1 MLTREAVEELAAFD
15 GRGAAVLSVY
25 LDLEPAR
32 QIRRS
37 YRIAF
42 EDLVKAALERLPE
55 AERDGLRSE
64 AAAVGEWLEHQPPR
78 GQGLALFS
86 CAPRGFWRMHALAV
100 RLRDHLAFE
109 PAADVAPLLAL
120 LDEYERYAVALVDKQ
135 RARLFTVFLG
145 EIEERASFQEELLPA
160 KTDQGGLSQAGD
172 QRHHEAHVHWHLK
185 RVVQRL
191 AELHRRRPFDR
202 LILAGPE
209 EATTALRGL
218 LPRALAHRLVAVVPA
233 QASAGDAEILQAT
246 LDVETRVEREMEER
260 LFGRVLDLI
269 GPGGRATLGV
279 GPTLAALWA
288 DALSLRD
295 DLDRWLQGL
304 LEAPAGAAGP
314 GELGW
319 IPSVNVHET
328 DDEMV
333 VQVEVPGLDPADL
346 DLMVTAGGTAAGRA
360 GHAGGLDRPGRH
372 AREQGRPA
380 ARRLHRRVPVRQLRA
395 DGAAAAGDRRRPRG
409 GPGRQRVC

>member
-1 MLTREAVEELAAFD
+1 
-15 GRGAAVLSVY
+15 
-25 LDLEPAR
+25 
-32 QIRRS
+32 
-37 YRIAF
+37 
-42 EDLVKAALERLPE
+42 
-55 AERDGLRSE
+55 
-64 AAAVGEWLEHQPPR
+64 
-78 GQGLALFS
+78 
-86 CAPRGFWRMHALAV
+86 MHALAV

-260 LFGRVLDLI
+260 LFGRVLDLV

-346 DLMVTAGGTAAGRA
+346 DLMVTAGGLIIRGEKREVREERPPGVRVTPE
-360 GHAGGLDRPGRH
+360 GLI
-372 AREQGRPA
+372 
-380 ARRLHRRVPVRQLRA
+380 VRGDTRGSR
-395 DGAAAAGDRRRPRG
+395 DDRRRGVYIAECRYGSFVRTVPLPPGIDVDRAEARVANGVLTVRFPRVG
-409 GPGRQRVC
+409 TRPGMRRIPIDT